1 MKCSADMRDVKVSS
15 ISDLVCNL
23 CIKANTVLETN
34 VVEAMNEALSEER
47 SPIGREIIGEL
58 IENAEIA
65 SKNSI
70 AMCQDTGISVVY
82 VEIGHDVHLVGGD
95 LYEAI
100 NEGVRRGYTDGYLRK
115 SVVSDPLFSRTN
127 TKDNSPAVVHVKL
140 VEGNE
145 IKVTVAPKGAGSE
158 NMSVVQML
166 TPSSGIVGVKK
177 VILDCVK
184 RAGANSCPPMAIVG
198 VGIGGTMEKAAE
210 LSKESLLRPIGS
222 RNPDERYANLEEE
235 LLREINDTGIGPGGL
250 GGTVTALDV
259 HIEWFPTHIACLPVA
274 VNIQCNAC
282 RHASGVI

>member
-100 NEGVRRGYTDGYLRK
+100 NEGVRRGYTCLLYTSIRRLKRHKERREGSVGHEK
-115 SVVSDPLFSRTN
+115 SRCTLSGRNLLHHKPCTHWVVVYIIC
-127 TKDNSPAVVHVKL
+127 K
-140 VEGNE
+140 
-145 IKVTVAPKGAGSE
+145 
-158 NMSVVQML
+158 
-166 TPSSGIVGVKK
+166 
-177 VILDCVK
+177 
-184 RAGANSCPPMAIVG
+184 
-198 VGIGGTMEKAAE
+198 
-210 LSKESLLRPIGS
+210 
-222 RNPDERYANLEEE
+222 
-235 LLREINDTGIGPGGL
+235 
-250 GGTVTALDV
+250 TA
-259 HIEWFPTHIACLPVA
+259 
-274 VNIQCNAC
+274 
-282 RHASGVI
+282 